1 MSWRGNHPSGTRR
14 EGVYRTPVSPVSED
28 IGISKNAP
36 KKKERRIGQGV
47 PVPADARAGIRF
59 LKPARAGILAN
70 FLRSRFKKDGTSHCA
85 SCAVKESALFDP
97 CRTCPCTDTKRR
109 TEWGDPEHPQRGVND
124 CTSGR
129 PGRLPGYPVA
139 RAGSRGCSV
148 ARLLGWPAV
157 RSAGLGQREC
167 DPVVA
172 GLSA

>member
-1 MSWRGNHPSGTRR
+1 M
-14 EGVYRTPVSPVSED
+14 YRTPVSPVSED

-139 RAGSRGCSV
+139 RLPGCSGRFPRFPRLLGCSV
-148 ARLLGWPAV
+148 GRRCAQR
-157 RSAGLGQREC
+157 GLG
-167 DPVVA
+167 
-172 GLSA
+172 SANATQ